1 MTARSAEDTRTPY
14 HRLRTWL
21 LRILVGLLALAVV
34 AVVGT
39 VIWARTGVHAAD
51 DSVWSLAQSS
61 PEMTITETDTGL
73 ILSPAD
79 GPALDVGLVLL
90 PGAKVEAEA
99 YAGVLS
105 GLVIDEGM
113 TVVVAKPWLNLA
125 LLDPRGLDTFTDLA
139 PSIGSWIVGGHSL
152 GGVRACMLA
161 EDADA
166 LLLLGSYCSTDLS
179 GTDLPVL
186 SISGSEDGLSTP
198 EKIAENRDMLPAD
211 ATMVEIEGASHAS
224 FGSYGAQ
231 QGDGTSTVT
240 LPDMI
245 AGIRDSTMGLV
256 ERIDR

>member
-1 MTARSAEDTRTPY
+1 M
-14 HRLRTWL
+14 
-21 LRILVGLLALAVV
+21 
-34 AVVGT
+34 
-39 VIWARTGVHAAD
+39 
-51 DSVWSLAQSS
+51 
-61 PEMTITETDTGL
+61 
-73 ILSPAD
+73 
-79 GPALDVGLVLL
+79 LL

-139 PSIGSWIVGGHSL
+139 PPSIGSWIVGGHSL
-152 GGVRACMLA
+152 GGVRAA
-161 EDADA
+161 
-166 LLLLGSYCSTDLS
+166 CSPRTPTRCS
-179 GTDLPVL
+179 CWAPTARQTCPAPTCR
-186 SISGSEDGLSTP
+186 SSASPAARTACPPP
-198 EKIAENRDMLPAD
+198 EKIAENRDMLPDD

-231 QGDGTSTVT
+231 QRDGTSTVT

-245 AGIRDSTMGLV
+245 AGIRDSTMGGLV